1 MAASALWYYWLHRM
15 AADCASGNII
25 KFDFSFNLSEKERDH
40 TQCSETQT
48 KGQEMGVAF
57 RHSSGCENVGDN
69 IEARKREL
77 GAFNYFCKSERHKG
91 GAAIWPQTWPSP
103 FCRNRF
109 PTAIFQNSKTARQRN
124 LCKAT
129 RRHYTCHS
137 THLLPSFYSTCRGG
151 VLQWRSFFKRLLF
164 SCRHDRTDDRAAVDS
179 LNALVTHHLSPI
191 NPMRSSVT
199 FKQSH
204 PTTCFSHHVCDIIHT
219 TFE

>member
-91 GAAIWPQTWPSP
+91 GAAIWPQTG
-103 FCRNRF
+103 
-109 PTAIFQNSKTARQRN
+109 
-124 LCKAT
+124 L
-129 RRHYTCHS
+129 CHS
-137 THLLPSFYSTCRGG
+137 AATAFQRPSFKTVKVLASGTYVKPPADITLVIQHTCSRLFIAHAGEGCYSGAPSSNAC
-151 VLQWRSFFKRLLF
+151 S
-164 SCRHDRTDDRAAVDS
+164 SAADTTGLMTGPLS
-179 LNALVTHHLSPI
+179 THWTL
-191 NPMRSSVT
+191 
-199 FKQSH
+199 
-204 PTTCFSHHVCDIIHT
+204 
-219 TFE
+219 